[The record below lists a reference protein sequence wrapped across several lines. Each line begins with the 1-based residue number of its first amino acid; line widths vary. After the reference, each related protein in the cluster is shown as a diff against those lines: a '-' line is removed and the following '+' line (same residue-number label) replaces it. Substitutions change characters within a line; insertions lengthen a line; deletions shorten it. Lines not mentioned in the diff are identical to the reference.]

1 MTPADTGFDNQF
13 ERFEEQLRAIV
24 KDASLQPR
32 LAEDLHGSEDVQ
44 SLLSRHSDQDSS
56 ERKAIDSPG
65 NRKPFQANRTRNKKA
80 TLARGCPLPNR
91 DRYWCCSHAGL
102 AVLRRDNQADNRDK
116 GSGTWLV
123 VGDKADDHQLDAA
136 AWLDEATG
144 QPRKHRCFVR
154 AGDGATDPRA
164 FSGPSTPA
172 HAHSAEVTGTNTT
185 ALTALYWPVH
195 LVGRA
200 DLLRVNRRGFFHP
213 LLLLSLFDRSRGGD
227 YRLIQHPKIGKS
239 ASRSEPWS

>member
-1 MTPADTGFDNQF
+1 MRVNNAKLLH
-13 ERFEEQLRAIV
+13 RFHV
-24 KDASLQPR
+24 S
-32 LAEDLHGSEDVQ
+32 
-44 SLLSRHSDQDSS
+44 
-56 ERKAIDSPG
+56 SPG

-213 LLLLSLFDRSRGGD
+213 LLLLSLFDRSCGGD
-227 YRLIQHPKIGKS
+227 YRLIQHPKIAKS